1 MHPTHNP
8 KQKSLKKVLALVL
21 ALVLLAGLLL
31 FANALVGNPISRL
44 LVKRSA
50 NAYVAETYSGTDYKI
65 DSVMYSFKDGH
76 YHVDVSSPSSQDTY
90 FVLEYR
96 ASGKL
101 FRDSYEEQVLLKGNT
116 ARRIDE
122 EYRTRCK
129 AILEGGQ
136 FPYEVYMGGGDLLTA
151 LSPAPPEEDTPQEP
165 GVPLS
170 PLDQTMLVLDKT
182 YDVSKLGAS
191 HGSVWLYVEVDPSEI
206 TAETAAEV
214 LLTAK
219 ELLETA
225 NLPFFRIDLHLEP
238 PRGEDG
244 TPGGE
249 PTLQI
254 RNFPWSEIEPE
265 GLAERVQTAADALTQ
280 YYSEMDQLKNAELA
294 QAEQ

>member
-8 KQKSLKKVLALVL
+8 KQNSLKKVLALVL

-44 LVKRSA
+44 LVKRNAS
-50 NAYVAETYSGTDYKI
+50 AYVAETYSGTDYKL
-65 DSVMYSFKDGH
+65 DSVTYSFKDGH
-76 YHVDVSSPSSQDTY
+76 YHVDVSSPSSPDTY

-96 ASGKL
+96 AGGKL
-101 FRDSYEEQVLLKGNT
+101 FRDSYEDQVLSKGNT

-122 EYRTRCK
+122 AYRTRCK
-129 AILEGGQ
+129 AVLEGGQ
-136 FPYEVYMGGGDLLTA
+136 FPYEVYMGGGDLMA
-151 LSPAPPEEDTPQEP
+151 SLSPAPPEETQEP
-165 GVPLS
+165 GVPLP
-170 PLDQTMLVLDKT
+170 PLDQTTLVLDKT

-191 HGSVWLYVEVDPSEI
+191 HGSVWLYVEADPSEI

-219 ELLETA
+219 EQLKTA

-254 RNFPWSEIEPE
+254 RNFPWSDIEPE

-280 YYSEMDQLKNAELA
+280 YYREMDQLKDAELA
-294 QAEQ
+294 QAEK